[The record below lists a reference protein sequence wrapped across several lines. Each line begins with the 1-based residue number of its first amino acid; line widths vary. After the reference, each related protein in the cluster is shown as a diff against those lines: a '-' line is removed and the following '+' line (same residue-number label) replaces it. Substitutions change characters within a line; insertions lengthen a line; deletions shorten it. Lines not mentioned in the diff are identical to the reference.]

1 VKPSFPKFQL
11 ALVLILAAVSA
22 GAIAVTHWTLKPAFY
37 FEVSMRS
44 PTAGT
49 VQTFYDIGRGI
60 NEHDSVRLP
69 VRGGESNVIYRFR
82 LSAGEYRTIR
92 FDPLDHGNADL
103 VINYARIVDK
113 FGQTLRRFSLG
124 ELRVANGISASEIKD
139 GRMFLTLG
147 PADNDSNLI
156 INPGTP
162 LALHMA
168 PSARLLFAGRTFLL
182 YFLPLGA
189 LGTLWLIFAGRL
201 WSQRMQ
207 QRWLQLATWV
217 RRHPCRALLIVA
229 TISTVVSCYPV
240 VFFGK
245 SFVSPNNGVLL
256 LYDRLPTLPGYTSST
271 QDDAKGADLGAA
283 AWFHLPCAVVES
295 RALLHDFELPL
306 WNRYDSCG
314 IALLGQGQSMLGDP
328 LHTIVL
334 IAGGATW
341 AWDFKFI
348 LAKILFAWGMGLTVL
363 IAARHL
369 PSAVILTASSVFI
382 GFFVFRYDHAAIFS
396 LCYSP
401 WILYC
406 WFRIRE
412 APDIRRT
419 APWIVGLMAA
429 CWAEM
434 NSGTVKEAYML
445 LLGMN
450 GCGLLVFALA
460 EGPTSLRLRKLVHL
474 AIGGSLFAAISAP
487 IWLIFLDTL
496 HTAYTGY
503 KIPGAWQ
510 IQPSLL
516 IGIFDDMFYREFMP
530 REGALAPS
538 TNFLV
543 LLGVMLAI
551 GHFRILITDSVFR
564 AIGISALLPFGLV
577 FGIVPPSVIT
587 RVPFVRNVIHIDNT
601 FSCVLI
607 VHLIVLGGFGLR
619 AFWQRWDSNE
629 WKINTVVAF
638 AFLAL
643 LLSLYLGFA
652 QASDAGQS
660 ALLHSHNI
668 VTSRFF
674 DCYILSLLVA
684 VIALPFITRFVLR
697 APSKGFLLAPVF
709 FLCLL
714 LLHWRYG
721 MYIKS
726 PFDEYVMNPQVRVN
740 LAANSPAIQLI
751 RANQQAPSRA
761 VGLGDNLFAGFNAAL
776 GIEGINGADA
786 LINPYF
792 RQLTE
797 AWGIEKQWDWRF
809 IIRNDN
815 LTLVKALCDL
825 LNVRYYLGPSSQQS
839 VAGLE
844 SVSDLDLTI
853 HESKSVWPRAFFTD
867 RLSSYNTVS
876 ELVGMIKAGDGRPF
890 AAVARTDFSQD
901 VSLSQIAEGRPTN
914 DQVVAA
920 DNYRLTNNVT
930 SFKVT
935 APKAG
940 VIVLTEAYLPGD
952 FEVDVNGKSAPY
964 FRVNHAFKGVA
975 VDKPGIYAIT
985 FSYRPRHFVLSLW
998 ISLFGTIALCFYIW
1012 QTRTKWSQ

>member
-1 VKPSFPKFQL
+1 
-11 ALVLILAAVSA
+11 
-22 GAIAVTHWTLKPAFY
+22 
-37 FEVSMRS
+37 
-44 PTAGT
+44 
-49 VQTFYDIGRGI
+49 
-60 NEHDSVRLP
+60 
-69 VRGGESNVIYRFR
+69 
-82 LSAGEYRTIR
+82 
-92 FDPLDHGNADL
+92 
-103 VINYARIVDK
+103 
-113 FGQTLRRFSLG
+113 LR
-124 ELRVANGISASEIKD
+124 ELTVANGISASEIKN
-139 GRMFLTLG
+139 GRMSLTLG
-147 PADNDSNLI
+147 PADNDSILI

-168 PSARLLFAGRTFLL
+168 PSARLLFALRVFLL
-182 YFLPLGA
+182 FFLPLVAAG
-189 LGTLWLIFAGRL
+189 LLWLILARQL
-201 WSQRMQ
+201 WSGRMQ
-207 QRWLQLATWV
+207 QRWSRFAAWIQL
-217 RRHPCRALLIVA
+217 HPGRALLLVA
-229 TISTVVSCYPV
+229 VISTVISCYPV
-240 VFFGK
+240 VFLGK

-256 LYDRLPTLPGYTSST
+256 LYDRLPTFPGYTSST

-283 AWFHLPCAVVES
+283 AWFHVPCSVVES

-382 GFFVFRYDHAAIFS
+382 GFFVFRYNHAAIFS

-460 EGPTSLRLRKLVHL
+460 EGPTSRLRKLVHL

-496 HTAYTGY
+496 HTAYTSY

-510 IQPSLL
+510 IQPSVL

-543 LLGVMLAI
+543 LLGVLLAI

-577 FGIVPPSVIT
+577 FGIVPPSVISK
-587 RVPFVRNVIHIDNT
+587 VPFVGNVIHIDTT

-607 VHLIVLGGFGLR
+607 VHLIVIGGFGLR

-629 WKINTVVAF
+629 WKINAVVAF

-652 QASDAGQS
+652 QASDAAQS
-660 ALLHSHNI
+660 ALLHSHKI

-674 DCYILSLLVA
+674 DCYVLSLLVA

-697 APSKGFLLAPVF
+697 APSKAFLLAPVF

-721 MYIKS
+721 MYTKS
-726 PFDEYVMNPQVRVN
+726 PFDEYVMNPEVRVN
-740 LAANSPAIQLI
+740 LAANSPAIQLV

-797 AWGIEKQWDWRF
+797 AWGIEKQWGWRF

-839 VAGLE
+839 VPGLKL
-844 SVSDLDLTI
+844 VSRLDLAV

-867 RLSSYNTVS
+867 SLSSYDALPEFINMVKTC
-876 ELVGMIKAGDGRPF
+876 DGRPF
-890 AAVARTDFSQD
+890 AAVDRGELTRNLSLAQLAARPQGD
-901 VSLSQIAEGRPTN
+901 R
-914 DQVVAA
+914 QVVAA
-920 DNYRLTNNVT
+920 DGYQLTNNTT
-930 SFKVT
+930 SFRIT
-935 APKAG
+935 APRSG
-940 VIVLTEAYLPGD
+940 VVVLTEAYLPND
-952 FEVDVNGKSAPY
+952 FRLELDGNPAPY
-964 FRVNHAFKGVA
+964 FRINHAFKGFII
-975 VDKPGIYAIT
+975 DKPGTYSVT
-985 FSYRPRHFVLSLW
+985 FSYWPRHFTLSLW
-998 ISLFGTIALCFYIW
+998 LSAFGVATLFFYIW
-1012 QTRTKWSQ
+1012 KSRWTTRPG